1 LNLVLDAS
9 ITLAWQFK
17 RVDPAEIRL
26 AEKALVELSSY
37 QAIVPALW
45 YSEVANSILRGE
57 RQGAISAKQSA
68 YFLDELS
75 QTEIVADEI
84 SPRTRQAAVLDL
96 ARSHG
101 LTVYD
106 ATYLELALRRV
117 ATLAT
122 FDRKLADAA
131 RAAGVRVFGD
141 AA

>member
-1 LNLVLDAS
+1 LLDAS
-9 ITLAWQFK
+9 MALAWQFK
-17 RVDPAEIRL
+17 RVDPAEILL
-26 AEKALVELSSY
+26 AEKALEELSSF

-45 YSEVANSILRGE
+45 YAEVANGVLRGE
-57 RQGAISAKQSA
+57 RQGAISSIQTA
-68 YFLDELS
+68 YFLNELA

-141 AA
+141 PA